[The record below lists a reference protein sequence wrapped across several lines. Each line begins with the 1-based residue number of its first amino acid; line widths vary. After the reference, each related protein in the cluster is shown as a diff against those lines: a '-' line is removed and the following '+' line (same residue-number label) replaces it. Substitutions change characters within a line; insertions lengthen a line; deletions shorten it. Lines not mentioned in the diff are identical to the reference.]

1 MKSWGNELIPHEM
14 NLICDIHGNE
24 IFLYEVE
31 DDKKSLKLPEQ
42 IIDKSKLER
51 YFEILDQWMTMEE
64 HGRTVEDYFLK
75 RQWNNIAIYGYGK
88 IGKHLY
94 ARLNNTSVNV
104 EYFIDQYASI
114 DENDIEIKRLSDDIP
129 IVDVI
134 VVTPILELE
143 EIKVEL
149 QNKEYIY
156 RVVSME
162 DIMNDLK
169 E

>member
-1 MKSWGNELIPHEM
+1 MGEELTDVQEESYTSPKDVKVDIPYPSV
-14 NLICDIHGNE
+14 I
-24 IFLYEVE
+24 
-31 DDKKSLKLPEQ
+31 
-42 IIDKSKLER
+42 
-51 YFEILDQWMTMEE
+51 
-64 HGRTVEDYFLK
+64 RTF
-75 RQWNNIAIYGYGK
+75 
-88 IGKHLY
+88 
-94 ARLNNTSVNV
+94 
-104 EYFIDQYASI
+104 